1 MSKKLVT
8 FCTRNGEYE
17 YFDYG
22 IYNEGMSEEELCKN
36 FFGLSK
42 INRLEDDR
50 EEFWNDFMETAHYV
64 YGDSDITEKDIKII
78 SKFNIAKEEN

>member
-42 INRLEDDR
+42 INNDSQSIEGYEIYRLGS
-50 EEFWNDFMETAHYV
+50 FC
-64 YGDSDITEKDIKII
+64 
-78 SKFNIAKEEN
+78 